1 MKLTRRNFVVSAA
14 AAAAAGAPA
23 LQTSKGGPLGAN
35 DRVICASI
43 GTGGMG
49 RSNLRD
55 FLRSEQV
62 RVAAVCDVWDHN
74 RDLSLQMTDDQE
86 GGRAA
91 GYKDFRQVLD
101 LKEVDVVVVSTPDHW
116 HALPTVMA
124 CDAGKDVYVEKPL
137 SLTIHE
143 GRKMVEA
150 ARRNGRIV
158 QMGTQQR
165 SGVHFQEAVKLVQ
178 DGAIGK
184 VSRVN
189 TWNFGNETPAGMG
202 RPQDTAPPPGLD
214 WDFWLGPAP
223 KAPFNGNRF
232 IHTFRWFWDYSGGML
247 TDWGT
252 HHLDI
257 VQWAMQVDAPVAVSA
272 VGGNFCIDDNRE
284 TPDTLEVL
292 YEYPGFIASFSH
304 RVGNAHGPA
313 GRGYGIEFFGTDG
326 TLYLNRGGFEIRP
339 ETGGTPVAP
348 RPRYL
353 RMLDQKT
360 PDRRRREWSSAKGR
374 SRFLTAPG
382 SDQHFTHVLN
392 FLDCVRSRKKPN
404 SDVEIGHRST
414 STPHLGNIALR
425 LGRRIRWD
433 AEKERVL
440 GDEEANGFVRREYR
454 KPWVL

>member
-1 MKLTRRNFVVSAA
+1 MKMNRRKFVVSAA
-14 AAAAAGAPA
+14 AVAGAPA
-23 LQTSKGGPLGAN
+23 LHTSKGGPLGAN
-35 DRVICASI
+35 DRVICGFI

-55 FLRSEQV
+55 FLRSGQV
-62 RVAAVCDVWDHN
+62 RAAAVCDVWDHN
-74 RDLSLQMTDDQE
+74 RDLTLQMTADQE
-86 GGRAA
+86 GGPAD
-91 GYKDFRQVLD
+91 GYKDFRHVLD
-101 LKEVDVVVVSTPDHW
+101 LEEVDVAVVSTPDHW

-124 CDAGKDVYVEKPL
+124 CDAGKDVYIEKPL
-137 SLTIHE
+137 SLTIYE

-150 ARRNGRIV
+150 ARRNGRVV

-165 SGVHFQEAVKLVQ
+165 SGAHFQEAVKLVQ
-178 DGAIGK
+178 EGAIGK

-189 TWNFGNETPAGMG
+189 TWNYGNESPAGMG
-202 RPQDTAPPPGLD
+202 RPRDTEPPPGLD
-214 WDFWLGPAP
+214 WDLWLGPAP

-257 VQWAMQVDAPVAVSA
+257 VQWAMQVDAPVAISA

-304 RVGNAHGPA
+304 RVGNGHGPA

-326 TLYLNRGGFEIRP
+326 TMYLNRGGFEIRP
-339 ETGGTPVAP
+339 ETAGTPTAP
-348 RPRYL
+348 RSSYQRI
-353 RMLDQKT
+353 LDQKT
-360 PDRRRREWSSAKGR
+360 PDRRRREWSSSKGR
-374 SRFLTAPG
+374 SGFRTAPG
-382 SDQHFTHVLN
+382 SEQHFTHVLN
-392 FLDCVRSRKKPN
+392 FLDCVRTRKKPV
-404 SDVEIGHRST
+404 SDVGVGHRST

-433 AEKERVL
+433 GVKERVL
-440 GDEEANGFVRREYR
+440 GDEEANRLLHREYR

>member
-1 MKLTRRNFVVSAA
+1 
-14 AAAAAGAPA
+14 
-23 LQTSKGGPLGAN
+23 
-35 DRVICASI
+35 
-43 GTGGMG
+43 
-49 RSNLRD
+49 
-55 FLRSEQV
+55 
-62 RVAAVCDVWDHN
+62 
-74 RDLSLQMTDDQE
+74 
-86 GGRAA
+86 
-91 GYKDFRQVLD
+91 
-101 LKEVDVVVVSTPDHW
+101 
-116 HALPTVMA
+116 MA

-137 SLTIHE
+137 SLTIYE

-165 SGVHFQEAVKLVQ
+165 SGVHFQKAVKLVQ

-184 VSRVN
+184 VSRVK
-189 TWNFGNETPAGMG
+189 TWNFGNESPAGMG
-202 RPQDTAPPPGLD
+202 RPRDTEPPPGLD

-232 IHTFRWFWDYSGGML
+232 IHTFRWFWDYSGGMI

-252 HHLDI
+252 IIWTSSSGPCRWTPRWPRPLSG
-257 VQWAMQVDAPVAVSA
+257 ATSA
-272 VGGNFCIDDNRE
+272 LTTTGRPRTRWRF
-284 TPDTLEVL
+284 L

-353 RMLDQKT
+353 RILDQKT
-360 PDRRRREWSSAKGR
+360 PDRRRREWSSGEGR
-374 SRFLTAPG
+374 SKFRTAPG
-382 SDQHFTHVLN
+382 SDQHFVHVLN
-392 FLDCVRSRKKPN
+392 SWIACGVERSPTRTWRSATVPHLDS
-404 SDVEIGHRST
+404 
-414 STPHLGNIALR
+414 HLGNIALR

-433 AEKERVL
+433 AKKERVL
-440 GDEEANGFVRREYR
+440 GDEEANGLVRREYR

>member
-1 MKLTRRNFVVSAA
+1 MKMNRRKFVVSAA
-14 AAAAAGAPA
+14 AVAGAPA
-23 LQTSKGGPLGAN
+23 LQTGNGGPLGAN
-35 DRVICASI
+35 DRVICAFV

-49 RSNLRD
+49 RSNMRD
-55 FLRSEQV
+55 FLRSGQV
-62 RVAAVCDVWDHN
+62 RAAAVCDVWDHN
-74 RDLSLQMTDDQE
+74 RDLTLQMTAEQE
-86 GGRAA
+86 GGKAS
-91 GYKDFRQVLD
+91 GYKDFRRVLD

-150 ARRNGRIV
+150 ARRNERIV

-165 SGVHFQEAVKLVQ
+165 SGEHFQEAVKLVRE
-178 DGAIGK
+178 GAIGK
-184 VSRVN
+184 VSRVH
-189 TWNFGNETPAGMG
+189 TWNFGNESPAGMG
-202 RPQDTAPPPGLD
+202 RPQDTEPPPGLD

-257 VQWAMQVDAPVAVSA
+257 VQWAMQVDAPLAATA

-304 RVGNAHGPA
+304 RVGNARGPA

-339 ETGGTPVAP
+339 ETGGNSSRPAAP
-348 RPRYL
+348 LPEDAGSENARPPQAGMEFRERKIRIRDGSGL
-353 RMLDQKT
+353 RPALH
-360 PDRRRREWSSAKGR
+360 PCPE
-374 SRFLTAPG
+374 LPG
-382 SDQHFTHVLN
+382 LRAQ
-392 FLDCVRSRKKPN
+392 P
-404 SDVEIGHRST
+404 EE
-414 STPHLGNIALR
+414 AR
-425 LGRRIRWD
+425 LGR
-433 AEKERVL
+433 
-440 GDEEANGFVRREYR
+440 GDRPPFHHDPPSREHRTPDGTADSVGRREGTGAG
-454 KPWVL
+454 

>member
-1 MKLTRRNFVVSAA
+1 MKMNRRKFVVSAA
-14 AAAAAGAPA
+14 TVAGAPA
-23 LQTSKGGPLGAN
+23 LHTGKGGPLGAN
-35 DRVICASI
+35 DRVICGFV

-49 RSNLRD
+49 RSNMRD
-55 FLRSEQV
+55 FLRSGQV
-62 RVAAVCDVWDHN
+62 RAAAVCDVWDHN
-74 RDLSLQMTDDQE
+74 RDLTLQMTADQE
-86 GGRAA
+86 GGPAD

-137 SLTIHE
+137 SLTIYE

-165 SGVHFQEAVKLVQ
+165 SGAHFQEAVKLVRE
-178 DGAIGK
+178 GAIGK

-189 TWNFGNETPAGMG
+189 TWNYGNESPAGMG
-202 RPQDTAPPPGLD
+202 RPRDTEPPPGLD
-214 WDFWLGPAP
+214 WDLWLGPAP
-223 KAPFNGNRF
+223 EAPFNGNRF

-257 VQWAMQVDAPVAVSA
+257 VQWAMQVDTPLAATA

-304 RVGNAHGPA
+304 RVGNAHGPD

-326 TLYLNRGGFEIRP
+326 TMYLNRGGFEIRP

-348 RPRYL
+348 RPGYQRI
-353 RMLDQKT
+353 LDQKT
-360 PDRRRREWSSAKGR
+360 PDRRRREWSSGEGR
-374 SRFLTAPG
+374 SKFVTAPG
-382 SDQHFTHVLN
+382 SDQHFVHVLN

-404 SDVEIGHRST
+404 SEVEIGHRST

-433 AEKERVL
+433 GVKERVL
-440 GDEEANGFVRREYR
+440 GDDEANGLLQREYR